1 MINLWKNIKIKY
13 SSTNLQLNVAKIT
26 KIYLT
31 SLFGVIIY
39 KTEEELSTLVQT
51 CKKTRTLATELA
63 NGEINHF
70 SATSNCC

>member
-1 MINLWKNIKIKY
+1 MTN
-13 SSTNLQLNVAKIT
+13 SSTNLQLTVTKIT
-26 KIYLT
+26 KIFPT

-39 KTEEELSTLVQT
+39 KTKEELSTLVQT
-51 CKKTRTLATELA
+51 CNKTRRLATQLSTELA